1 MGTPVETNNQHQHQ
15 HQHPTPRSTTNMKSF
30 VSIVFLNIALARPD
44 HGVLHHGA
52 HHGVHHQP
60 ATVHHTVHHHQPS
73 VHHTVHHQQPTVHHA
88 VHHQQPTVH
97 HAVHQPMLHNAVHQ
111 HQPVH
116 HNQVAPVAAKVA
128 PKTIAELVVSE
139 PRFSTLLA
147 AVKAADLV
155 DTLSGEGSFT
165 VFAPTNDAF
174 KKVPEEALTGLL
186 ANKEAL
192 KAVLLRHVVPT
203 AIQGKNIP
211 PGTTA
216 LTTAGGEKI
225 DVTRDEKNLIQIQSA
240 AGSAYVV
247 LFDVVASNGVVHAVD
262 SVF

>member
-1 MGTPVETNNQHQHQ
+1 MGTPVETNNQ
-15 HQHPTPRSTTNMKSF
+15 PTTTTNNHQQPRTLKMKSF
-30 VSIVFLNIALARPD
+30 VTLVFLNIALARPD
-44 HGVLHHGA
+44 HGGLHHGA
-52 HHGVHHQP
+52 HHAGHHQPATVHHAVHHQP
-60 ATVHHTVHHHQPS
+60 ATVHHTVHHN
-73 VHHTVHHQQPTVHHA
+73 A
-88 VHHQQPTVH
+88 VHH
-97 HAVHQPMLHNAVHQ
+97 

-116 HNQVAPVAAKVA
+116 HNQVAPVVAKVA

-155 DTLSGEGSFT
+155 DTLNGEGSFT
-165 VFAPTNDAF
+165 VFAPTNEAF

-186 ANKEAL
+186 ANKEEL
-192 KAVLLRHVVPT
+192 KAVLLRHVVPSSL
-203 AIQGKNIP
+203 QGKNIP

-216 LTTAGGEKI
+216 LTTAGGEEI
-225 DVTRDEKNLIQIQSA
+225 SVTRDNNHLIQIKST

-247 LFDVVASNGVVHAVD
+247 LFDVIASNGVVHAVD

>member
-1 MGTPVETNNQHQHQ
+1 
-15 HQHPTPRSTTNMKSF
+15 MKSF
-30 VSIVFLNIALARPD
+30 LSLVFLNIALARPQ
-44 HGVLHHGA
+44 HGGLHHGA
-52 HHGVHHQP
+52 HHAVHHQP
-60 ATVHHTVHHHQPS
+60 ATVHHGVHSVEQPML
-73 VHHTVHHQQPTVHHA
+73 HHA
-88 VHHQQPTVH
+88 VHH
-97 HAVHQPMLHNAVHQ
+97 NAVHH

-116 HNQVAPVAAKVA
+116 HNQVAPVVAKVA

-155 DTLSGEGSFT
+155 DTLNGEGAFT
-165 VFAPTNDAF
+165 VFAPTNEAF

-186 ANKEAL
+186 ANKEEL
-192 KAVLLRHVVPT
+192 KAVLLRHVVPSSL
-203 AIQGKNIP
+203 QGKNIP

-216 LTTAGGEKI
+216 LTTAGGEEI
-225 DVTRDEKNLIQIQSA
+225 SVTRDTNNLIQVQST

-247 LFDVVASNGVVHAVD
+247 LFDLIASNGVVHAVD

>member
-1 MGTPVETNNQHQHQ
+1 MGTPVETNNQPTTPNNHQE
-15 HQHPTPRSTTNMKSF
+15 PSTLKMKSF
-30 VSIVFLNIALARPD
+30 VTLVFLNIALARPD
-44 HGVLHHGA
+44 HGGLHHGA
-52 HHGVHHQP
+52 HHAVHHQP
-60 ATVHHTVHHHQPS
+60 ATVHHAVHHQPA
-73 VHHTVHHQQPTVHHA
+73 TVHHA
-88 VHHQQPTVH
+88 VHH
-97 HAVHQPMLHNAVHQ
+97 NAVHH

-116 HNQVAPVAAKVA
+116 HNQVAPVVAKVA

-147 AVKAADLV
+147 AVKAANLV
-155 DTLSGEGSFT
+155 ETLNGEGSFT
-165 VFAPTNDAF
+165 VFAPTNEAF
-174 KKVPEEALTGLL
+174 KKVPEEALAGLL
-186 ANKEAL
+186 ANKEEL
-192 KAVLLRHVVPT
+192 KAVLLRHVVPS

-216 LTTAGGEKI
+216 LTTAGGDKI
-225 DVTRDEKNLIQIQSA
+225 DVTRDQNNLIQIKSA

>member
-1 MGTPVETNNQHQHQ
+1 MGTPVETNNQ
-15 HQHPTPRSTTNMKSF
+15 PTTTTNNHQQPRTLKMKSF
-30 VSIVFLNIALARPD
+30 VSLVFLNIALARPD
-44 HGVLHHGA
+44 HGGLHHGA
-52 HHGVHHQP
+52 HHAVHHQP
-60 ATVHHTVHHHQPS
+60 ATVHH
-73 VHHTVHHQQPTVHHA
+73 A
-88 VHHQQPTVH
+88 VHHQPATVH
-97 HAVHQPMLHNAVHQ
+97 HGVHHNAVHP

-116 HNQVAPVAAKVA
+116 HHQVAPVVAKVA

-155 DTLSGEGSFT
+155 DTLNGEGAFT
-165 VFAPTNDAF
+165 VFAPTNEAF

-186 ANKEAL
+186 ADKEEL
-192 KAVLLRHVVPT
+192 KAVLLRHVVPSSL
-203 AIQGKNIP
+203 QGKNIP

-216 LTTAGGEKI
+216 LTTAGGEEI
-225 DVTRDEKNLIQIQSA
+225 SVTRDNNHLIQIKST

-247 LFDVVASNGVVHAVD
+247 LFDVIASNGVVHAVD

>member
-15 HQHPTPRSTTNMKSF
+15 QPTPTTKMKSF

-52 HHGVHHQP
+52 HHGVHLQP

-97 HAVHQPMLHNAVHQ
+97 HAVHQPMLHHAVHHNAVHQ
-111 HQPVH
+111 H
-116 HNQVAPVAAKVA
+116 QVAPVAAKEA

-165 VFAPTNDAF
+165 VFAPTNEAF
-174 KKVPEEALTGLL
+174 KKVPEDALAGLL
-186 ANKEAL
+186 ADKDAL
-192 KAVLLRHVVPT
+192 TAVLLRHVVPST
-203 AIQGKNIP
+203 LQGKNIP
-211 PGTTA
+211 PGTTE
-216 LTTAGGEKI
+216 LDTAGGEKI
-225 DVTRDEKNLIQIQSA
+225 AVTRDINNLIQIKSD

-247 LFDVVASNGVVHAVD
+247 LFDVIASNGVVHAVD

>member
-1 MGTPVETNNQHQHQ
+1 MGTPVETNNQPTTPNNHQE
-15 HQHPTPRSTTNMKSF
+15 PRTLKMKS
-30 VSIVFLNIALARPD
+30 VVTLVFLNIALARPD
-44 HGVLHHGA
+44 HGGLHHGA
-52 HHGVHHQP
+52 HHAVHHQP
-60 ATVHHTVHHHQPS
+60 AA
-73 VHHTVHHQQPTVHHA
+73 VHHA
-88 VHHQQPTVH
+88 VHSVEQPMLH
-97 HAVHQPMLHNAVHQ
+97 HAVHHNAVH
-111 HQPVH
+111 H
-116 HNQVAPVAAKVA
+116 HQVAPVEAKVA

-165 VFAPTNDAF
+165 VFAPTNEAF
-174 KKVPEEALTGLL
+174 NKVPEEALTGLL
-186 ANKEAL
+186 ANKEEL
-192 KAVLLRHVVPT
+192 KAVLLRHVVPS

-216 LTTAGGEKI
+216 LTTAGGDKI
-225 DVTRDEKNLIQIQSA
+225 DVTRDQNNVIQIKSA

>member
-1 MGTPVETNNQHQHQ
+1 MGTPVETNNQ
-15 HQHPTPRSTTNMKSF
+15 PTTNQEPRRLKMKSF
-30 VSIVFLNIALARPD
+30 VTLVFLNIALARPQ
-44 HGVLHHGA
+44 HGGLHHGA

-60 ATVHHTVHHHQPS
+60 ATVHHGVHSVEQPILHHAVHHNAVHHHQP
-73 VHHTVHHQQPTVHHA
+73 VHHHQ
-88 VHHQQPTVH
+88 
-97 HAVHQPMLHNAVHQ
+97 
-111 HQPVH
+111 
-116 HNQVAPVAAKVA
+116 VA

-155 DTLSGEGSFT
+155 DTLNGEGSFT
-165 VFAPTNDAF
+165 VFAPTNEAF

-186 ANKEAL
+186 ADKEAL
-192 KAVLLRHVVPT
+192 KAVLLRHVLPSSL
-203 AIQGKNIP
+203 QGKNIP

-216 LTTAGGEKI
+216 LTTAGGEEI
-225 DVTRDEKNLIQIQSA
+225 SVRRDNNNLIQIQST

-247 LFDVVASNGVVHAVD
+247 LFDVIASNGVVHAVD

>member
-15 HQHPTPRSTTNMKSF
+15 HQQPTPRSTTNMKSF

-97 HAVHQPMLHNAVHQ
+97 HAVHQ

-116 HNQVAPVAAKVA
+116 HNQVAPVVAKVA
-128 PKTIAELVVSE
+128 AKTIAELVVSE
-139 PRFSTLLA
+139 PSFSTLLA

-186 ANKEAL
+186 ANKEEL
-192 KAVLLRHVVPT
+192 KAVLLRHVVPS

-211 PGTTA
+211 PGTT
-216 LTTAGGEKI
+216 TIDTAGGEKI